1 MSLGRIS
8 QVDQE
13 TLAKL
18 QAGCNYIN
26 AEVKRLRH
34 RVISVSIL
42 AVAGAGVWLVFMRH
56 HPVWG
61 DVRLPLGVAVA
72 IILLVAVQASR
83 QLAKSYKSIVVRRV
97 VAALGQGFTYKPE
110 SSFTKSHF
118 LSMDLFN
125 QKCEDWKSED
135 EVGGKK
141 NLVSYSLHEAKA
153 TRTEGS
159 GKNRRTVTVFK
170 GLIVRLDF
178 NKNFAGHT
186 VVIPDSEGKI
196 LGGLFGESESRS
208 RKEIVRL
215 ESADFE
221 NIFSVY
227 STNDQEARYLLT
239 PKLMELVLETR
250 AVLGE
255 DVRLSFHD
263 NSVFLTIPQ
272 SKDRFEVVLFGRP
285 VTPETAAGDLVE
297 VVTLAEKLVDVLDLE
312 TRIWT
317 RV

>member
-1 MSLGRIS
+1 MSVGRIS
-8 QVDQE
+8 QVDQA

-18 QAGCNYIN
+18 QAGCNFIN
-26 AEVKRLRH
+26 AEVTRLRH

-42 AVAGAGVWLVFMRH
+42 TVAGAVVWWIIMRRN
-56 HPVWG
+56 PILG
-61 DVRLPLGVAVA
+61 DLRWPIGAAVT
-72 IILLVAVQASR
+72 IIALVAVHASR
-83 QLAKSYKSIVVRRV
+83 ELAKSYKRIVVGRI
-97 VAALGQGFTYKPE
+97 VAALGQGLTYKQE
-110 SSFTKSHF
+110 SSFSKSDF
-118 LSMDLFN
+118 LEMDLFN
-125 QKCEDWKSED
+125 MRCENWKSED
-135 EVGGKK
+135 EVGGRK

-159 GKNRRTVTVFK
+159 GKNRRTVTIFK

-186 VVIPDSEGKI
+186 VVVPDSEGQI
-196 LGGLFGESESRS
+196 LFGLFGESESR
-208 RKEIVRL
+208 RQKAIVRL
-215 ESADFE
+215 ENADFE
-221 NIFSVY
+221 NIYTVY

-250 AVLGE
+250 AVLGA
-255 DVRLSFHD
+255 DVRLSFHH

-272 SKDRFEVVLFGRP
+272 AKDRFEVALFGRP

>member
-1 MSLGRIS
+1 VSLGRIS
-8 QVDQE
+8 QLDKE

-18 QAGCNYIN
+18 QAGCNFIN
-26 AEVKRLRH
+26 AEVSRLRN

-42 AVAGAGVWLVFMRH
+42 TFAGLGVWMVAMRH
-56 HPVWG
+56 NPVWG
-61 DVRLPLGVAVA
+61 DIRPALGVAVA
-72 IILLVAVQASR
+72 IIALVAVHASR
-83 QLAKSYKSIVVRRV
+83 QLAKIYKSIVVRRV
-97 VAALGQGFTYKPE
+97 VAALGEGFTYSPE

-125 QKCEDWKSED
+125 KRCEHWKSED
-135 EVGGKK
+135 EVGGRK
-141 NLVSYSLHEAKA
+141 NQVSYSMHEAKA

-159 GKNRRTVTVFK
+159 GKNRRTVTIFR

-221 NIFSVY
+221 NIFTVY

-239 PKLMELVLETR
+239 PKLMELVLQIR
-250 AVLGE
+250 NVLGSE
-255 DVRLSFHD
+255 VRISFQE

-272 SKDRFEVVLFGRP
+272 SKDRFEVALFGRP
-285 VTPETAAGDLVE
+285 ITPETAAGDLVE

>member
-8 QVDQE
+8 QLDQA

-18 QAGCNYIN
+18 QAGCNFIN
-26 AEVKRLRH
+26 AEVTRLRN

-42 AVAGAGVWLVFMRH
+42 ALGGAGVWYMIMHRN
-56 HPVWG
+56 PVWG
-61 DVRLPLGVAVA
+61 DIRPALGVAVA
-72 IILLVAVQASR
+72 IIGLVAVQASR
-83 QLAKSYKSIVVRRV
+83 QLAKTYKSIVVRRV
-97 VAALGQGFTYKPE
+97 VAALGQGFTYNPE
-110 SSFTKSHF
+110 SSFTKIHF

-125 QKCEDWKSED
+125 EKCEDWKSED
-135 EVGGKK
+135 EIGGRK

-153 TRTEGS
+153 THTEGS
-159 GKNRRTVTVFK
+159 GKNRRTVTIFK

-208 RKEIVRL
+208 RMQIVRL
-215 ESADFE
+215 ENVDFE
-221 NIFSVY
+221 KVFSVY
-227 STNDQEARYLLT
+227 SSNDQEARYLLT

-250 AVLGE
+250 ALFNA
-255 DVRLSFHD
+255 DVRLSFQE
-263 NSVFLTIPQ
+263 NSLFLTIPQ
-272 SKDRFEVVLFGRP
+272 SKDRFEVVLFGRA
-285 VTPETAAGDLVE
+285 VTPESAAGDLVE